1 MKDRQLGSEEFSS
14 PRSGNRSH
22 ELPEDY
28 DSPFQ
33 ERIQRGNRSCCSQE
47 LNWFVTESSI
57 MDCLL
62 EQAWI
67 VLQMLFS
74 RILYVLKK
82 MVDSAMCFTMDW

>member
-1 MKDRQLGSEEFSS
+1 MRHCTYSYDGLKDRQLGSEEFSS
-14 PRSGNRSH
+14 PRSGNGSH

-47 LNWFVTESSI
+47 LNWFVIGSSI

-62 EQAWI
+62 KQ
-67 VLQMLFS
+67 
-74 RILYVLKK
+74 
-82 MVDSAMCFTMDW
+82 T